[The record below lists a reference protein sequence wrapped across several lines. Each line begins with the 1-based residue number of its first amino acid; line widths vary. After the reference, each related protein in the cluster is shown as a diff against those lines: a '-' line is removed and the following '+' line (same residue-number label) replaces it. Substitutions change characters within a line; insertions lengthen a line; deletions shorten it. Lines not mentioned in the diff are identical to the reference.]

1 MDNGTALIVSSLG
14 MLIIA
19 GYQLYAYT
27 TGSPSTERLWL
38 AGVALLVMLGAIY
51 SGMKIRAKQNP
62 R

>member
-19 GYQLYAYT
+19 VYQLYAYT
-27 TGSPSTERLWL
+27 TESHSTERLWL

-51 SGMKIRAKQNP
+51 SGMKMRAKQNP

>member
-14 MLIIA
+14 MLTIA

-27 TGSPSTERLWL
+27 TGNPSTERLWL

-51 SGMKIRAKQNP
+51 SGMKMRSKQNP